1 MMYMYQS
8 QYTMTYQDQCFGR
21 QGFGL
26 DLNIQASQNSA
37 AIGLNSLNLKWI
49 YELTYNKILYF
60 SKSNVGL

>member
-1 MMYMYQS
+1 MYQS

-37 AIGLNSLNLKWI
+37 AIGLNSLNLK
-49 YELTYNKILYF
+49 
-60 SKSNVGL
+60 